1 MIKTILIIVI
11 SVTIFGLV
19 FFVIVRNSLKRRIEM
34 MVIKEKEEFTK
45 NLVTK
50 IDQEN
55 KEKELIEEQNKNGK
69 FLLSAFFTG
78 LGLIFLLLIYQFNS
92 ISKPTIIMIN

>member
-45 NLVTK
+45 NLVAK
-50 IDQEN
+50 LDQEN
-55 KEKELIEEQNKNGK
+55 KEKELIEEQNKD
-69 FLLSAFFTG
+69 S
-78 LGLIFLLLIYQFNS
+78 
-92 ISKPTIIMIN
+92 P

>member
-55 KEKELIEEQNKNGK
+55 KEKELIEEKNKKNQDSP
-69 FLLSAFFTG
+69 LR
-78 LGLIFLLLIYQFNS
+78 
-92 ISKPTIIMIN
+92 